1 MTASDPSAE
10 SAPSLVDRPAALFTR
25 SPTTTNTHSA
35 LRSHSDATHRR
46 LSRQLH
52 RRLVSHLY
60 VAMGTALL
68 VTPHQQRRP
77 QGSVCFVLHCCHGW
91 CVVGWLASARWRAKL
106 LPYVECV
113 CPCVF
118 SCVHMWERGSSKRL
132 ADWCQ
137 KCLFVENCWYNVS
150 ELCGCRVWS
159 QLSERCYLT
168 QPEANIKTEWR
179 WRWRVSQHCMWERK
193 KSSKTK
199 NEELDVCSV
208 YFLRRCLEMCG

>member
-1 MTASDPSAE
+1 MVKECIKPPPSELMTASDPSAE
-10 SAPSLVDRPAALFTR
+10 SAPSLVDRPAALFSW

-106 LPYVECV
+106 YLAICWVCV
-113 CPCVF
+113 RVCFFCM
-118 SCVHMWERGSSKRL
+118 HMWERGSSKRFGWL
-132 ADWCQ
+132 MS
-137 KCLFVENCWYNVS
+137 KVPF
-150 ELCGCRVWS
+150 CGK
-159 QLSERCYLT
+159 LL
-168 QPEANIKTEWR
+168 
-179 WRWRVSQHCMWERK
+179 
-193 KSSKTK
+193 
-199 NEELDVCSV
+199 L
-208 YFLRRCLEMCG
+208 